1 MPPIPAQPSRRAVV
15 ALTGALWLA
24 SLFLCWALL
33 ATPALDDYTG
43 LMKLT
48 ESYGSLERVALW
60 QRTFD
65 WLPGGDPGQ
74 AVATWPKPAIVW
86 VVRGAM
92 AAMFA
97 LHALAFAL
105 AWRSREDL
113 PSPLTPLP
121 WRGGPWRWL
130 AGPVGAQAIMLLMVP
145 SNADVFYYAIS
156 GDIAN
161 DGLNPYTTH
170 LYEVFE
176 HPLYLYNHWVDM
188 ATVYGPVW
196 TLIDRTVMAVAG
208 NDPATAVLAFKIFL
222 GAVAIGVALGT
233 YALARLLGVG
243 PGRATAA
250 LVLVGW
256 QPNMIIEAAG
266 QAHNDVVMIAL
277 ALAAV
282 SLVLAGGSR
291 VARGGAVLIAL
302 SALVKYVSLP
312 LLGMLALTRLD
323 RRHEEGATWRLPLA
337 WLLDSIAVLA
347 VAIAAFAPYWTD
359 WSILGEMVSEPG
371 RLYTNPIWHI
381 PASIAHTVDTG
392 AGSTFEDT
400 TRVSAQLVAVVAI
413 LVVLVRFGLMVWRSA
428 GQPHR
433 AAVPAWT
440 RALLA
445 AWAAIFAIL
454 AFVPVNTHPW
464 YWTWP
469 VVPVALLTAFDG
481 RAGDR
486 KPPLWLWGYLAL
498 TALLTVV
505 YHTRIVHPG

>member
-1 MPPIPAQPSRRAVV
+1 MPPIPAQPSRRAII

-24 SLFLCWALL
+24 CLCLCWALL

-60 QRTFD
+60 QRTFA

-74 AVATWPKPAIVW
+74 AVANWPKPAIVW

-97 LHALAFAL
+97 LHALAFAM
-105 AWRSREDL
+105 AWRSRED
-113 PSPLTPLP
+113 
-121 WRGGPWRWL
+121 RPWRWL

-188 ATVYGPVW
+188 ATVYGPIW

-208 NDPATAVLAFKIFL
+208 NDPATAVLAFKIVL
-222 GAVAIGVALGT
+222 GAVAIEVALGT

-250 LVLVGW
+250 LVLVAW
-256 QPNMIIEAAG
+256 QPNMIVEAAG

-323 RRHEEGATWRLPLA
+323 RRRDEGGAWRVPLA
-337 WLLDSIAVLA
+337 WLLDGIAALA

-359 WSILGEMVSEPG
+359 WSILGEMVHEPG

-381 PASIAHTVDTG
+381 PASIARTVDAG
-392 AGSTFEDT
+392 AGASFEDV
-400 TRVSAQLVAVVAI
+400 TRIVAQLAAAVAI
-413 LVVLVRFGLMVWRSA
+413 VIVLVRFGVAVWRSSSDA
-428 GQPHR
+428 QVTS
-433 AAVPAWT
+433 VPAWT
-440 RALLA
+440 RPLLA

-469 VVPVALLTAFDG
+469 VVPIALLTAFDG
-481 RAGDR
+481 RDGDR
-486 KPPLWLWGYLAL
+486 KPSRWLWAYLAL
-498 TALLTVV
+498 TAIVTLV
-505 YHTRIVHPG
+505 YHTRIVHPE

>member
-1 MPPIPAQPSRRAVV
+1 
-15 ALTGALWLA
+15 
-24 SLFLCWALL
+24 
-33 ATPALDDYTG
+33 
-43 LMKLT
+43 MKLT

-60 QRTFD
+60 QRTFA
-65 WLPGGDPGQ
+65 WLPGSNPGH
-74 AVATWPKPAIVW
+74 AVETWSKPAIVW
-86 VVRGAM
+86 TVRGAM

-105 AWRSREDL
+105 ARRSRED
-113 PSPLTPLP
+113 
-121 WRGGPWRWL
+121 RPWRWL

-145 SNADVFYYAIS
+145 SNADVFFYAIS

-161 DGLNPYTTH
+161 SGHNPYTTH

-176 HPLYLYNHWVDM
+176 HPLYPYNHWVDM

-196 TLIDRTVMAVAG
+196 TLIDRAVMAVSKS
-208 NDPATAVLAFKIFL
+208 DPATAVLAFKIFL
-222 GAVAIGVALGT
+222 GAVAIGIALGT
-233 YALARLLGVG
+233 YAVARLLGVD

-250 LVLVGW
+250 MVLVGW

-266 QAHNDVVMIAL
+266 QAHNDVVMVAL

-291 VARGGAVLIAL
+291 AARGGAVLTAL
-302 SALVKYVSLP
+302 SVLVKYVSLP
-312 LLGMLALTRLD
+312 LLGLLALTRLD
-323 RRHEEGATWRLPLA
+323 RRRDEGAAWRVPLG
-337 WLLDSIAVLA
+337 WLLDLIAVLA

-359 WSILGEMVSEPG
+359 WSILREMVSEPG

-381 PASIAHTVDTG
+381 PTSIVRAVDTG
-392 AGSTFEDT
+392 AASAFET
-400 TRVSAQLVAVVAI
+400 ITRVSAQIVAVVAI
-413 LVVLVRFGLMVWRSA
+413 VVALVRFGLVVWRSA
-428 GQPHR
+428 GQPQQSE
-433 AAVPAWT
+433 VPMWA
-440 RALLA
+440 RPLLA
-445 AWAAIFAIL
+445 TWAAIFAIL

-469 VVPVALLTAFDG
+469 VVPVALLVAFDG
-481 RAGDR
+481 HAGDR
-486 KPPLWLWGYLAL
+486 NPQRWLWGYLAL